1 MIKIA
6 IVEDEQPFA
15 DELAEYITRFSQEY
29 QAAVQCQHFKSSVT
43 FLSSYQPVWD
53 LLLLDIEMPNM
64 DGMTLAHKI
73 REIDQNV
80 LLIFIT
86 KVAKYAMAGYEV
98 AALDYVLKPVNY
110 DAFSMKLR
118 RVLSLLETKQKNH
131 IVIQGNGFV
140 RKIPVK
146 TIRYIDVLG
155 HTISYHTPQGIIS
168 STGAKSI
175 RELECEL
182 LPDGFCKCN
191 QCYLVNLRYVR
202 SVEKDTVVLI
212 DDECLSISRN
222 RKKPF
227 MQALLDFWGR

>member
-1 MIKIA
+1 MRIA

-64 DGMTLAHKI
+64 DGMMLAHKI

-110 DAFSMKLR
+110 YVFSMKLR
-118 RVLSLLETKQKNH
+118 RVLSLLEAKQKNH
-131 IVIQGNGFV
+131 IVIQGNGSV
-140 RKIPVK
+140 RKIPVE

-191 QCYLVNLRYVR
+191 QCYLVNLQYVQ
-202 SVEKDTVVLI
+202 SVEKDTVVLTGG
-212 DDECLSISRN
+212 ECLNISRN
-222 RKKPF
+222 RKKLF

>member
-1 MIKIA
+1 MRIA
-6 IVEDEQPFA
+6 IVEDEQTFA

-110 DAFSMKLR
+110 YVFSMKLR

-140 RKIPVK
+140 RKIPVE

-175 RELECEL
+175 RELESEL
-182 LPDGFCKCN
+182 SPDGFCKCN
-191 QCYLVNLRYVR
+191 QCYLVNLQYVQ
-202 SVEKDTVVLI
+202 SVEKDTVVLTGG
-212 DDECLSISRN
+212 ECLNISRN

>member
-1 MIKIA
+1 MRIA

-15 DELAEYITRFSQEY
+15 DQLVEYITRFSKEY
-29 QAAVQCQHFKSSVT
+29 QTEIQCQHFKSSVS
-43 FLSSYQPVWD
+43 FLSSYQPIWD

-64 DGMTLAHKI
+64 NGLMLAHKV

-110 DAFSMKLR
+110 YAFFMKLR

-131 IVIQGNGFV
+131 LIIQGNGFV
-140 RKIPVK
+140 RKIPVE

-155 HTISYHTPQGIIS
+155 HTISYHTPAGNHIIH
-168 STGAKSI
+168 
-175 RELECEL
+175 
-182 LPDGFCKCN
+182 
-191 QCYLVNLRYVR
+191 R
-202 SVEKDTVVLI
+202 S
-212 DDECLSISRN
+212 
-222 RKKPF
+222 
-227 MQALLDFWGR
+227 

>member
-1 MIKIA
+1 MRIA

-15 DELAEYITRFSQEY
+15 DQLAEYIARFSQEY
-29 QAAVQCQHFKSSVT
+29 QTEIQCQHFKSSVS
-43 FLSSYQPVWD
+43 FFSSYQPIWD

-64 DGMTLAHKI
+64 NGLMLAHKV

-110 DAFSMKLR
+110 YAFFMKLR
-118 RVLSLLETKQKNH
+118 RVLSLLETRQKNH
-131 IVIQGNGFV
+131 LIIQGNGFV
-140 RKIPVK
+140 RKIPVE

-175 RELECEL
+175 RKLESEL

-191 QCYLVNLRYVR
+191 QCYLVNLRYVQ
-202 SVEKDTVVLI
+202 SVEKDTVVLT
-212 DDECLSISRN
+212 DGECLNISRN

>member
-1 MIKIA
+1 MRIA
-6 IVEDEQPFA
+6 IVEDEQSFA
-15 DELAEYITRFSQEY
+15 DELSEYITRFSQEY
-29 QAAVQCQHFKSSVT
+29 QIEVQCQYFKSSIA

-64 DGMTLAHKI
+64 NGMALAHKL
-73 REIDQNV
+73 REYDQNV

-110 DAFSMKLR
+110 YAFSMKLR
-118 RVLSLLETKQKNH
+118 RVLSLLETKQNTH
-131 IVIQGNGFV
+131 IVIQGKGFV
-140 RKIPVK
+140 RKISVE
-146 TIRYIDVLG
+146 TLRYIEVFG

-175 RELECEL
+175 RELESNL
-182 LPDGFCKCN
+182 SSDGFCKCN
-191 QCYLVNLRYVR
+191 QCYLINLRYVQ
-202 SVEKDTVVLI
+202 SVEKNTVVLT
-212 DDECLSISRN
+212 DGECLNISRN

-227 MQALLDFWGR
+227 MQALLAFWGR

>member
-1 MIKIA
+1 MRIA

-15 DELAEYITRFSQEY
+15 DQLIEYIARFSKEY
-29 QAAVQCQHFKSSVT
+29 QTEIQCQHFKSSVS
-43 FLSSYQPVWD
+43 FLSSYQPIWD

-64 DGMTLAHKI
+64 NGLMLAHKV

-110 DAFSMKLR
+110 YAFFMKLR

-131 IVIQGNGFV
+131 LIIQGNGFV
-140 RKIPVK
+140 RKIPVE

-175 RELECEL
+175 RKLESEL

-191 QCYLVNLRYVR
+191 QCYLVNLRYVQ
-202 SVEKDTVVLI
+202 SVEKDTAVLT
-212 DDECLSISRN
+212 DGECLNISRN